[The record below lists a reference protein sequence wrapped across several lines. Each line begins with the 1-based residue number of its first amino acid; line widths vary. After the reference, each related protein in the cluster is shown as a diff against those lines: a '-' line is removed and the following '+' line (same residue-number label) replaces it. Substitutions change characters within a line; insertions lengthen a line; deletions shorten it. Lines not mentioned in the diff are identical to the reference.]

1 MSGVLGPPLT
11 PHAGASGRTVAHPDD
26 SGVLLGTV
34 GALQPGIADAVVS
47 LCRLGARQAPLAGSN
62 HETTRKRGSWIRRT
76 PTTTC
81 PLVLRDAAQ
90 AVQQLPGLNR
100 ARRCCCTVCMPKPAP
115 QSSPRHTV
123 T

>member
-1 MSGVLGPPLT
+1 M
-11 PHAGASGRTVAHPDD
+11 AHPDD

-90 AVQQLPGLNR
+90 AVKQLR
-100 ARRCCCTVCMPKPAP
+100 D
-115 QSSPRHTV
+115 
-123 T
+123 